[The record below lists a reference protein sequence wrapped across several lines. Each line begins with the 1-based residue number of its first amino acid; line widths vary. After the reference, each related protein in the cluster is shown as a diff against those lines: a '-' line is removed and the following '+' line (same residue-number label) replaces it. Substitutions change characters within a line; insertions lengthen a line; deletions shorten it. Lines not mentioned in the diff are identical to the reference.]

1 MALADQLL
9 CSDLPQPLLLAEF
22 NHSSLA
28 APLRLV
34 RDNADVVSGGNT
46 FKAVWFTFQRAP
58 SKPGEVAKVSVVLA
72 RLNEALAAWFNA
84 SAGGRGG
91 TVTFRQIARAAP
103 DAVLETLG
111 PLDVL
116 DVVMTM
122 TQINV
127 VFRGPNLDQPA
138 VLQRHSPT
146 NSPGLYA

>member
-1 MALADQLL
+1 MLADQLL
-9 CSDLPQPLLLAEF
+9 RSDLPAPLLLAEF
-22 NHSSLA
+22 NPTSLT

-34 RDNADVVSGGNT
+34 RDNADVVSDGDT
-46 FKAVWFTFQRAP
+46 YKAVWFAFQRAA
-58 SKPGEVAKVSVVLA
+58 SKPGEVAKVQVVLA
-72 RLNEALAAWFNA
+72 RLNESLAAWFND

-91 TVTFRQIARAAP
+91 TVTFRQVARAAP

-116 DVVMTM
+116 DVQMTM
-122 TQINV
+122 TQIRV

-138 VLQRHSPT
+138 VLQRHSPA

>member
-1 MALADQLL
+1 MLADQLL
-9 CSDLPQPLLLAEF
+9 RSDLPQPLLLAEF
-22 NHSSLA
+22 NHSALA

-34 RDNADVVSGGNT
+34 RDNADVVSAGNT
-46 FKAVWFTFQRAP
+46 FKAVWFGFQRAA

-72 RLNEALAAWFNA
+72 RLNEALATWFNA

-91 TVTFRQIARAAP
+91 TVTFRQIARATP
-103 DAVLETLG
+103 DVVLETLG

-116 DVVMTM
+116 DVQMSM

-138 VLQRHSPT
+138 VLQRHSPA